1 MIFVQTNQA
10 VQCIRTHQESG
21 RTVSEVIVSFDK
33 QLSTIAPHVSAL
45 LSTDEINQLGAW
57 LEDRKQ
63 LQQELKDKPLG
74 IAVLEALP
82 GLIQEATDAVRH
94 LDTLD
99 ISLHN
104 QIEQSLHLFQTALE
118 KTTHSNHIDES
129 SQFDSM
135 QNEEVL
141 KEQLASIKNKV

>member
-1 MIFVQTNQA
+1 MNFVQTNQS
-10 VQCIRTHQESG
+10 VQCVRTHQENG
-21 RTVSEVIVSFDK
+21 RTVSEVVVSFDE

-57 LEDRKQ
+57 LEERKQ
-63 LQQELKDKPLG
+63 LQHELKEKPLG

-94 LDTLD
+94 LNTVDL
-99 ISLHN
+99 SLHN
-104 QIEQSLHLFQTALE
+104 QIEQSLHLFQTALN
-118 KTTHSNHIDES
+118 KASHSDRMNES

-135 QNEEVL
+135 QDEEVL
-141 KEQLASIKNKV
+141 KEQLTSIKNKV